1 MHICV
6 FCCITSKIFVMVVTY
21 AAVEVCTFVFY
32 WTLCVWYF
40 SDNFPFDLYIVTDG
54 LFCDLCKEFHKNYHS
69 VRHAM

>member
-1 MHICV
+1 
-6 FCCITSKIFVMVVTY
+6 MVVMY

-32 WTLCVWYF
+32 WTFCVWYF

-54 LFCDLCKEFHKNYHS
+54 LFCDLSQAFVLRNFTRIIS